1 MSDVEKEPQEIEQV
15 EQPKKPK
22 KTRDLREYLKSYY
35 RNNKEKYVE
44 SNRRRREKLGLTVG
58 GEKPDKF
65 KLTIIDSDTCET
77 LYTKTYKSQKE
88 ICEDLNLPAH
98 KVCRI
103 YKKKNSPNYII
114 EKI

>member
-1 MSDVEKEPQEIEQV
+1 MSDTEQKEQPQPEQP

-44 SNRRRREKLGLTVG
+44 SNRRRREKLGLII
-58 GEKPDKF
+58 KPDKF
-65 KLTIIDSDTCET
+65 KLTIIDSDTCKT

-103 YKKKNSPNYII
+103 YKKNNSPNYII
-114 EKI
+114 EKIN